1 VAAPWGFLFRGIDL
15 PDEEEGLG
23 IIEDTETEK
32 EQKAPGAPPPV
43 KKAPAEP
50 EIPIE
55 DRPSIFTVKTQVG
68 QERNVAEML
77 AGKVRKMKDNP
88 IVSILAPQELRGYLF
103 VECFDEEQLK
113 ELIKPI
119 SYARSMLEGDVP
131 FSEVEHFLTPVSAVA
146 KIQEG
151 DIVELVAGPFRGEK
165 AKVTRIDD
173 AKEEITVELFEALV
187 PIPITVR
194 GENVRVLQRKEA

>member
-1 VAAPWGFLFRGIDL
+1 M
-15 PDEEEGLG
+15 PDEEDEGLG
-23 IIEDTETEK
+23 IMEDAEEAK
-32 EQKAPGAPPPV
+32 KDEQA
-43 KKAPAEP
+43 APAAPAKPAPEPEP
-50 EIPIE
+50 EIPLDE
-55 DRPSIFTVKTQVG
+55 RPLIFTVKTQVG

-77 AGKVRKMKDNP
+77 AGKMRKAKDNP
-88 IVSILAPQELRGYLF
+88 IVSILAPQELRGYVF
-103 VECFDEEQLK
+103 VEAHDEEQLK

-119 SYARSMLEGDVP
+119 SYARSMLAGDVP

-194 GENVRVLQRKEA
+194 GENVRVLQKKEA

>member
-1 VAAPWGFLFRGIDL
+1 M
-15 PDEEEGLG
+15 PDDEDEGLG
-23 IIEDTETEK
+23 IMEDAK
-32 EQKAPGAPPPV
+32 EQEKPV
-43 KKAPAEP
+43 KKAPAQPPAEP
-50 EIPIE
+50 APESEIPIE
-55 DRPSIFTVKTQVG
+55 ERPLIFTVKTQVG

-77 AGKVRKMKDNP
+77 AGKLRKTKPQDNP
-88 IVSILAPQELRGYLF
+88 VVSILAPQELRGYLF
-103 VECFDEEQLK
+103 VEATDEEKLK

>member
-1 VAAPWGFLFRGIDL
+1 MPS
-15 PDEEEGLG
+15 DEDEGLG
-23 IIEDTETEK
+23 IIEDQE
-32 EQKAPGAPPPV
+32 EQDARKAAAPAKPA
-43 KKAPAEP
+43 APAEP

-77 AGKVRKMKDNP
+77 SGKLRKAKDNP
-88 IVSILAPQELRGYLF
+88 IVSILAPQELRGYVF
-103 VECFDEEQLK
+103 VESFDEEHLK
-113 ELIKPI
+113 EIIKPI

-131 FSEVEHFLTPVSAVA
+131 FSQVEHFLTPVSAVA